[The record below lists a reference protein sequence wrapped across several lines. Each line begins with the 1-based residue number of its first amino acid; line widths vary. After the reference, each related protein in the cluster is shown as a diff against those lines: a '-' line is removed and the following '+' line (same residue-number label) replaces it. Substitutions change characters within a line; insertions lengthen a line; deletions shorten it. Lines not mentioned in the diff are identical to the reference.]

1 MNSQRELFPA
11 IPVDVQARVD
21 QALGDPATS
30 PCARAV
36 LILIR
41 DAAGRSNA
49 VSIHEL
55 RAIWIVRS
63 LKVYSERDIKAAV
76 KELLEDRGV
85 PIGSARCG
93 SPGYFL
99 LCSPEDIDQAERP
112 LVGEIRSLARRLRAI
127 NAKSDISRA
136 LCGQLGIE

>member
-1 MNSQRELFPA
+1 MMQRELFPA
-11 IPVDVQARVD
+11 IPAEVQARVD
-21 QALGDPATS
+21 QALEDPATS

-41 DAAGRSNA
+41 DAAGRENA

-55 RAIWIVRS
+55 RAIWIMRS

-76 KELLEDRGV
+76 KELLEERGV
-85 PIGSARCG
+85 PVGSARSG

-112 LVGEIRSLARRLRAI
+112 LVGEIRSLARRLRCI
-127 NAKSDISRA
+127 NPKSSISR
-136 LCGQLGIE
+136 LLSGQVGME